1 MRSSFFLHRVLA
13 VSPQN
18 SVGAQVHKLSA
29 HGGQEQRDL
38 SVVWELYQGERCG
51 PTASLLAGLLQRQL
65 AVRQD
70 GR

>member
-18 SVGAQVHKLSA
+18 SVGAQAHKLSA

-51 PTASLLAGLLQRQL
+51 PAASLLAGLLRRQL

>member
-1 MRSSFFLHRVLA
+1 MRSSSFLHRVLA

-18 SVGAQVHKLSA
+18 SVGAHVHKLSA
-29 HGGQEQRDL
+29 HGDQEQRYL
-38 SVVWELYQGERCG
+38 SAVRERYQGKRCG
-51 PTASLLAGLLQRQL
+51 PTASLLPGLLRRQL